1 MISTCFN
8 KLGKNLRKVLKIKSN
23 NNIMRSWENI
33 NLLMKPRFEKEKEWD
48 LEEIGNKE
56 IEEGSIKGIIMEG
69 EIVSKEWMKEIG
81 EEIGMIDLLI
91 VIGLIRD
98 LITIHEI
105 EIITEIGIMIISNL
119 IIKKG
124 QGKKEEMMM
133 FKLIIWVLSAEDQKP
148 QKLQIAKEKENFQHQ
163 YVHSNPQY
171 VTKTT
176 KTMMRNQVF
185 HSFST

>member
-1 MISTCFN
+1 
-8 KLGKNLRKVLKIKSN
+8 
-23 NNIMRSWENI
+23 
-33 NLLMKPRFEKEKEWD
+33 

-133 FKLIIWVLSAEDQKP
+133 FKLII
-148 QKLQIAKEKENFQHQ
+148 
-163 YVHSNPQY
+163 
-171 VTKTT
+171 
-176 KTMMRNQVF
+176 
-185 HSFST
+185 

>member
-1 MISTCFN
+1 M
-8 KLGKNLRKVLKIKSN
+8 
-23 NNIMRSWENI
+23 
-33 NLLMKPRFEKEKEWD
+33 
-48 LEEIGNKE
+48 EEIGNKE

-124 QGKKEEMMM
+124 QGRKEEMMM
-133 FKLIIWVLSAEDQKP
+133 FKLII
-148 QKLQIAKEKENFQHQ
+148 
-163 YVHSNPQY
+163 
-171 VTKTT
+171 
-176 KTMMRNQVF
+176 
-185 HSFST
+185 

>member
-1 MISTCFN
+1 M
-8 KLGKNLRKVLKIKSN
+8 
-23 NNIMRSWENI
+23 
-33 NLLMKPRFEKEKEWD
+33 
-48 LEEIGNKE
+48 EEIGNKE

-133 FKLIIWVLSAEDQKP
+133 FKLII
-148 QKLQIAKEKENFQHQ
+148 
-163 YVHSNPQY
+163 
-171 VTKTT
+171 
-176 KTMMRNQVF
+176 
-185 HSFST
+185 